1 MRYFPES
8 GLPPAATRYRM
19 DSPRLLTMGRYAIF
33 EFRRKEQF
41 SMQVNQTRER
51 LSRGETVFGCGL
63 QCYRS
68 AEIPRAFAAAGFD
81 YVFIDMEHGSYDLE
95 TVQDMIKSSLDSGIT
110 PIVRVGELLYSLVA
124 RLLDSGAQ
132 GIILP
137 RVEDPKVLEEALSW
151 MRFPPMGK
159 RGYGVNTTMIGYE
172 AQSFKD
178 IIAHQNLN
186 TLAVVQFETRTAMER
201 ADELLSLRGM
211 DIAMVGPADLS
222 IALGI
227 PGEFDHP
234 LLVSTVEKLIEQ
246 CNRHGV
252 VPGIQTRSTAMAK
265 AWVERGMRF
274 VGAGAEHGLLLE
286 KAKETVGHLRT

>member
-1 MRYFPES
+1 MRIN
-8 GLPPAATRYRM
+8 T
-19 DSPRLLTMGRYAIF
+19 
-33 EFRRKEQF
+33 
-41 SMQVNQTRER
+41 TREK
-51 LSRGETVFGCGL
+51 LSKGETVIGCGL

-68 AEIPRAFAAAGFD
+68 PEIARTFAAAGFD

-95 TVQDMIKSSLDSGIT
+95 TAQDMIAAANGSGIT

-137 RVEDPKVLEEALSW
+137 RVEDPAMLAEALSW
-151 MRFPPMGK
+151 MRFPPVGK

-172 AQSFKD
+172 SRGFKE
-178 IIAHQNLN
+178 IIEHQNRN
-186 TLAVVQFETRTAMER
+186 TLAVVQFETRLAMER
-201 ADELLSLRGM
+201 ADELLATPGM

-227 PGEFDHP
+227 PGEFENP
-234 LLVSTVEKLIEQ
+234 LLVSTVERLIAQ

-274 VGAGAEHGLLLE
+274 VGAGAEHALLLD
-286 KAKETVGHLRT
+286 KAKETVGQLRAAHAAQTV